1 MGDHSAIRGPKDATS
16 GPRVQAYNVG
26 QLKHLLGGWAYDFF
40 FFFCLYSDFFYFLKK
55 FNLIFLGVQC

>member
-16 GPRVQAYNVG
+16 GLRVQAYNVG

-40 FFFCLYSDFFYFLKK
+40 CLYSDFFYF
-55 FNLIFLGVQC
+55 F